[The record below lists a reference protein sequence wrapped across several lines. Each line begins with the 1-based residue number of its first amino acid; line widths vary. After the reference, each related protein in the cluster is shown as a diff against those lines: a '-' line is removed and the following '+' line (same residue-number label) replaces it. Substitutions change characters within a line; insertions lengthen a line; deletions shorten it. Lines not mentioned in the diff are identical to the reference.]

1 MPPSFQWL
9 TAALVVTVFLVSGVL
24 HMVTITRCDANQLAS
39 LLKRDPC
46 DRTVRALLGLAGV
59 GELIAS
65 IVIIMSFTKVL
76 SSRPEFYRRAALTYL
91 MAFTALVTMLF
102 KVPRLF
108 SRKQTSLTARLI
120 PLSSNITTFGGLLSL
135 F

>member
-24 HMVTITRCDANQLAS
+24 HMVTIVRCDANLLAA

-46 DRTVRALLGLAGV
+46 DGTVRALLGIAGV
-59 GELIAS
+59 GELVAS
-65 IVIIMSFTKVL
+65 LVIVSSFTSFL
-76 SSRPEFYRRAALTYL
+76 SNRPEFYRRVALMYL
-91 MAFTALVTMLF
+91 MAFTALVTVLF

-108 SRKQTSLTARLI
+108 SSKRMSLTARLI
-120 PLSSNITTFGGLLSL
+120 PLSSNITTFGGLMSL
-135 F
+135 L